1 MKIQQENEN
10 VFQMAKRGKDDE
22 QKVEISR
29 YIENKNRMSLKII
42 LYNIIYII
50 RHNTYNTV

>member
-1 MKIQQENEN
+1 
-10 VFQMAKRGKDDE
+10 MAKRGKDDE

>member
-1 MKIQQENEN
+1 
-10 VFQMAKRGKDDE
+10 MAKRGKDDE
-22 QKVEISR
+22 QKVEISI

-50 RHNTYNTV
+50 RHNTYNNV